1 MNILILVNG
10 LPPTT
15 IGGTETQ
22 TFEIAKR
29 LSEKNNVFIFTRGF
43 KDTPREEHLHG
54 FLVKRSP
61 YVRLGVPLGI
71 YTLTALYELLKSR
84 EKIDAILGMGVY
96 SGFIGV
102 LAKKRWGIPVVV
114 SIRSETD
121 CRGRSGLRGLIE
133 GFVVGNSNAIWV
145 QSELTRKEFLRNHP
159 NNKTY
164 VIPNGLEIDGRR
176 AKGKKIIYVG
186 SLYETDTKDKGVKYL
201 VEAMRHL
208 KGYKLLIVGDGP
220 ERRKLESLAEG
231 VNVEFT
237 GNIPPTKVKDHLLTA
252 GVFAFPAVYGEGLP
266 NAVLEALSVGLPV
279 VASKTAKVQDIIR
292 DGETGFL
299 VDPKNP
305 EQLATRI
312 REILEDEK
320 LRGKMSENCLRE
332 AQKYSWDE
340 IIPEIEELLE
350 KSQELR

>member
-29 LSEKNNVFIFTRGF
+29 LSEKNNVFVVTRGF
-43 KDTPREEHLHG
+43 KDTPREERLHG

-71 YTLTALYELLKSR
+71 YTLTALYELFKSR

-102 LAKKRWGIPVVV
+102 LAKKLWGIPVVV
-114 SIRSETD
+114 SVRSETD
-121 CRGRSGLRGLIE
+121 CRGRSGLRGLIG

-145 QSELTRKEFLRNHP
+145 QSELTRKEFLRNYP

-164 VIPNGLEIDGRR
+164 VIPNGLEINGRR

-208 KGYKLLIVGDGP
+208 KGYELLIVGDGL

-237 GNIPPTKVKDHLLTA
+237 GNIPPTKVKDHLLEA

-279 VASKTAKVQDIIR
+279 VATKTSKLDGIIR

-299 VDPKNP
+299 VDPRDP
-305 EQLATRI
+305 MQLADKI
-312 REILEDEK
+312 RLLFEDEN
-320 LRGKMSENCLRE
+320 LRRKMSGNCVRE
-332 AQKYSWDE
+332 AEKFSWE
-340 IIPEIEELLE
+340 KTIPKIEELL
-350 KSQELR
+350 KKVGR